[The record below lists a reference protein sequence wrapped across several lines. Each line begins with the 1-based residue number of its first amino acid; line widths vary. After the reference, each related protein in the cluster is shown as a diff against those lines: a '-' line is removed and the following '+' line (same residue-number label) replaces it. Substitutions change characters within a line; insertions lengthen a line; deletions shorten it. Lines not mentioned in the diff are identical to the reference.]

1 VCDSTAEYLARA
13 KALVANL
20 TLPEIQCN
28 VIHNSCGV
36 PRLGLALHG
45 VASSPGVTFNP
56 KLGTPFSSASQFPNG
71 ISLGAAFDDELYSEV
86 GAVITNETRAFNNF
100 NRSGLTYY
108 SPINVNP
115 FR

>member
-1 VCDSTAEYLARA
+1 LS
-13 KALVANL
+13 
-20 TLPEIQCN
+20 
-28 VIHNSCGV
+28 
-36 PRLGLALHG
+36 
-45 VASSPGVTFNP
+45 
-56 KLGTPFSSASQFPNG
+56 TPFSSASQCPNG